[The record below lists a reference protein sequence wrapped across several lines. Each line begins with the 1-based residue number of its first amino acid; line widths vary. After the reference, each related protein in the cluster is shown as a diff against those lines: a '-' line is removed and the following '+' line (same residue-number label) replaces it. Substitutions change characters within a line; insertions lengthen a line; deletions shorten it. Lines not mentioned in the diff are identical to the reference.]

1 MRFFKSTKC
10 YFKEAAAG
18 TEKMYDEL
26 FKHKLYD
33 KSSSFKP
40 GLIEIL
46 NGIPWFSH
54 PWLTLNKI

>member
-33 KSSSFKP
+33 KSNSFKP

-46 NGIPWFSH
+46 NGIP
-54 PWLTLNKI
+54 

>member
-10 YFKEAAAG
+10 YFKEAAG

-26 FKHKLYD
+26 FKLKLYD

-46 NGIPWFSH
+46 NGIP
-54 PWLTLNKI
+54 